1 MTARLDRFAELVTRD
16 QFNLAEVCLMVA
28 EDEYPD
34 VDAARWLDHIEAM
47 AATVRGRFAADAFP
61 EQRVAAL
68 NHHLFEE
75 LRFSGNLDAYR
86 DPRNSYL
93 NEVLARRT
101 GIPITLSIVYLEVG
115 RRVGLRLQGVSFPG
129 HFLVKLRVARGQLV
143 LDPFAGGT
151 PQSLEDLRERL
162 AQLAPEA
169 REAGIDVTEFLEPA
183 TPRQIVARVLR
194 NLKSIY
200 LEAGRYAQALAVM
213 NRMLLVVPESAEEL
227 RDRGLV
233 HDRLQCFRA
242 ALADLSNYLRRAS
255 PAAPDVIQ
263 IRERVLEL
271 RAACARLH

>member
-16 QFNLAEVCLMVA
+16 QFNLAEVCLMLA

-34 VDAARWLDHIEAM
+34 VDAARWLDQIEAM
-47 AATVRGRFAADAFP
+47 AATVRGRLAADAFP

-68 NHHLFEE
+68 NHHLFDE
-75 LRFSGNLDAYR
+75 LQFSGNIDAYY

-151 PQSLEDLRERL
+151 PQSLDDLRERL
-162 AQLAPEA
+162 AQLAPETRDA
-169 REAGIDVTEFLEPA
+169 EIDVAELLETA

-200 LEAGRYAQALAVM
+200 LQAERYPQALAVM

-233 HDRLQCFRA
+233 YDRLQCFRA
-242 ALADLSNYLRRAS
+242 ALADLSNYLRRA
-255 PAAPDVIQ
+255 PPDAPDLVEV
-263 IRERVLEL
+263 RERVIAL
-271 RAACARLH
+271 REACVRLH